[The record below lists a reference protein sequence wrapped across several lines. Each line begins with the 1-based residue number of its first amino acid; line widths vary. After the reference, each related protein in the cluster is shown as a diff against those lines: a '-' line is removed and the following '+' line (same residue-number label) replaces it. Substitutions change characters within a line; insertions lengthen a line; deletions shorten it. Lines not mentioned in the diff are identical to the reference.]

1 MAAKTCLL
9 TGFTREGTPV
19 VPQGTY
25 SSDGVQRV
33 LDRQQQNFVT
43 TGRVVS
49 IGRPGNPLA
58 GGEVEEG
65 SLIGHQDGLA
75 RHTAL
80 SIVHTVKLH
89 QGLAFKRHHHHVAAK
104 QSEGEGGA

>member
-1 MAAKTCLL
+1 M
-9 TGFTREGTPV
+9 
-19 VPQGTY
+19 VPEGTY
-25 SSDGVQRV
+25 SRDGVQQV

-43 TGRVVS
+43 AGRVVS

-75 RHTAL
+75 RRHTAL
-80 SIVHTVKLH
+80 STVHAVKLH
-89 QGLAFKRHHHHVAAK
+89 QGLPFKRHHHHVAVNGARGKLELKSK
-104 QSEGEGGA
+104 QAACREN